1 MSLLPFF
8 SNEKPKSAGQAK
20 PGICAALDLGSSK
33 TVCFISRTEQ
43 TAEGP
48 RPRIIGVGHQSSRGM
63 RGGVISDLEQARANI
78 RETVQRAERMAGV
91 AVSQVSVALTAAR
104 ARGEGITLESA
115 IARGEITE
123 RDMRRLQDAAIAEFQ
138 RPDEVILH
146 AIAVSWV
153 VDGQDEVSD
162 PRGMYGRNLAVNM
175 HIVTAPVGPLR
186 NLLACIEGCHLD
198 LKAVIAS
205 PYAAGLAALSD
216 DEIELGA
223 TLIDMGAE
231 TTSAAVFASGSLARL
246 CAIPVG
252 GRHVTSDLARGLQ
265 TPLSSAERIK
275 ILYGSALESPSDDR
289 QMIEVPP
296 VTGDGDRMNAAP
308 RSMLNSII
316 RPRLDETFELLRDK
330 LNVNGRL
337 DQNHRI
343 ILTGAA
349 AQLPGAKEIAS
360 RVFGHTARLS
370 QPHSVSGLGDAV
382 SGPGFSV
389 VAGIILRET
398 RGAAEAISGP
408 PRLNSARTRRG
419 TRPAQPQ
426 RSTVWRWLAES
437 F

>member
-1 MSLLPFF
+1 MSLF
-8 SNEKPKSAGQAK
+8 SFSSGSKSASAGQAR
-20 PGICAALDLGSSK
+20 PGVCAALDLGSSK

-48 RPRIIGVGHQSSRGM
+48 RPRIIGVGHQSARGM
-63 RGGVISDLEQARANI
+63 KGGVISDLEKARANI

-91 AVSQVSVALTAAR
+91 AVSQVSVSLTAAR
-104 ARGEGITLESA
+104 ARGESITLESP

-123 RDMRRLQDAAIAEFQ
+123 RDMRRLQDAAISEFQ
-138 RPDEVILH
+138 RADEVILH

-153 VDGQDEVSD
+153 VDSQDEVSD

-175 HIVTAPVGPLR
+175 HVVTAPVGPLR
-186 NLLACIEGCHLD
+186 NLLSCIEGCHLD
-198 LKAVIAS
+198 LKSVIAS
-205 PYAAGLAALSD
+205 PYAAGLAALSE

-223 TLIDMGAE
+223 TLIDMGSE
-231 TTSAAVFASGSLARL
+231 ISSAAVFSGGSLARL
-246 CAIPVG
+246 TAVPIG

-296 VTGDGDRMNAAP
+296 VAGDGDRMNAAP

-316 RPRLDETFELLRDK
+316 RPRLEETFEMLRDR
-330 LNVNGRL
+330 LDVDGRL
-337 DQNHRI
+337 DHNHRVV
-343 ILTGAA
+343 LTGAA
-349 AQLPGAKEIAS
+349 AQLPGAKEIAA
-360 RVFGHTARLS
+360 RIFCRPARLA

-389 VAGIILRET
+389 VSGIILREA

-408 PRLNSARTRRG
+408 PRLNAGRSRRARAADQKPR
-419 TRPAQPQ
+419 AA
-426 RSTVWRWLAES
+426 VWRWLAES